1 MKRDNYF
8 FGLAL
13 AIVLPTLVFGAVW
26 WLNSLVLIP
35 SGQPY
40 LDNQRLGLLSLLPN
54 IVLIRYYLVKLKYD
68 KTGRMLVAVSTLA
81 ILALFIAPNY
91 IH

>member
-8 FGLAL
+8 FGLGL
-13 AIVLPTLVFGAVW
+13 AIVLPAFVFGLVW
-26 WLNSLVLIP
+26 WLNSLIVIP
-35 SGQPY
+35 SGEPY
-40 LDNQRLGLLSLLPN
+40 LDNQRLGLLALLPN
-54 IVLIRYYLVKLKYD
+54 IALIRYYLVTLKYD

-81 ILALFIAPNY
+81 ILALFIVPNL

>member
-8 FGLAL
+8 FGLGL
-13 AIVLPTLVFGAVW
+13 AIVLPTFVFGLVW
-26 WLNSLVLIP
+26 WLNSLIVIP
-35 SGQPY
+35 SGEPY
-40 LDNQRLGLLSLLPN
+40 LDNQRLGLLALLPN
-54 IVLIRYYLVKLKYD
+54 IALIRYYLVTLKYD

-81 ILALFIAPNY
+81 ILALFIVPNL